1 MKIAHF
7 VEKYAV
13 SGETYIYD
21 QLKYANKNNSF
32 IVTEEKIPN
41 CFEPC
46 RQVYSVYRS
55 PSSKRIARLIIFLK
69 NRVLPGA
76 YQKWLNRIYQKI
88 IQKERPDLI
97 HVHFGTL
104 ASKLLPIKAK
114 MNIPAVI
121 TFYGV
126 DISHCVI
133 DKAWRRIYKDILPK
147 YNGLIVLCEEAK
159 KRLVDIRCDPSK
171 IFVWNIGVDT
181 DVFSYVK
188 RLSTPAQMRFLTAAR
203 FVEKKGYFVLLAA
216 FHKLININ
224 ANATLTI
231 IGNGPLKNRIS
242 HKISELGLAKKVS
255 LIDTAGMPDFH
266 EFFKEQLGKHDIFV
280 IPSIVAK
287 DGDDEGGPP
296 VVIAYAQASGIP
308 VISTPVG
315 GIPRAIHDGRTGIL
329 AKSGDSSDLCE
340 KMLYLMKDHKAR
352 ICISRRARKFVE
364 KEFNVRI
371 QIDSLQKIYEKVIN
385 NG

>member
-21 QLKYANKNNSF
+21 QLEYANKNNSF
-32 IVTEEKIPN
+32 IVAEEKIPN
-41 CFEPC
+41 GFEPC
-46 RQVYSVYRS
+46 KRVYSVYHS
-55 PSSKRIARLIIFLK
+55 PGSKRIAHLIAFLK
-69 NRVLPGA
+69 NRVLP
-76 YQKWLNRIYQKI
+76 RIYQKLLNHVYQKI
-88 IQKERPDLI
+88 IRKEKPDLI

-126 DISHCVI
+126 DISHCIV

-147 YNGLIVLCEEAK
+147 YDGLIVLCEESK
-159 KRLVDIRCDPSK
+159 KRLIDIGCDPSK

-181 DVFSYVK
+181 SVFQYVK
-188 RLSTPAQMRFLTAAR
+188 HPTHPSTIRFLTVAR

-224 ANATLTI
+224 ANAALTI

-242 HKISELGLAKKVS
+242 QKISELGLSNKVS
-255 LIDTAGMPDFH
+255 LIDTEGMADFH
-266 EFFKEQLGKHDIFV
+266 EFFKKQLGRHDIFV

-296 VVIAYAQASGIP
+296 VVIAYAQASGVP

-315 GIPRAIHDGRTGIL
+315 GIPRAIHDGKTGIL
-329 AKSGDSSDLCE
+329 AKSGDSQDLCE

-352 ICISRRARKFVE
+352 IRISRQARKFAE

-371 QIDSLQKIYEKVIN
+371 QINRLYKIYENVIN